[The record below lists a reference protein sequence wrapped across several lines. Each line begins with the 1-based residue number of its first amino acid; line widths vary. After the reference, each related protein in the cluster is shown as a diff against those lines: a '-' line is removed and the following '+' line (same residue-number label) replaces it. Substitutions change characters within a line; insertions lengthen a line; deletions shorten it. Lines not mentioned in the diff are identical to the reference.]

1 MSSSPIISAIGLG
14 TSNIASLGKRLSPID
29 AINLFNCALENN
41 VKLIDTA
48 NTYGSGDAERL
59 IAKGISGRRKDFTL
73 MTKAGFPFVALPG
86 FLSPLNQVGK
96 KILQKCNVKKNYSKE
111 YLINSLYGSLKRLRT
126 DHVDS
131 FLLHE
136 PLYHEL
142 IHHDDC
148 WEALYQIKKSG
159 MAVAIG
165 MSTNDNDA
173 FFLGFNNIE
182 LDLVQTSMPYFI
194 KNSDSSV
201 FYSCKEKGIPVVA
214 NQVLKPAGYLKNNL
228 EFIGL
233 LGKYN
238 QTLNDIVPILIA
250 YSKDFMNSDCVLIG
264 TRNPGHLIQNST
276 KFNLN
281 DDLTEIFEFI
291 KFHSL

>member
-1 MSSSPIISAIGLG
+1 MNLTYFGLG
-14 TSNIASLGKRLSPID
+14 TSNLASLGKGLTSKETIK
-29 AINLFNCALENN
+29 LFNCAIENE
-41 VKLIDTA
+41 VKLIDTS
-48 NTYGSGDAERL
+48 NTYGSGDAERM
-59 IAKGISGRRKDFTL
+59 IAKGILGRRNDFSI

-126 DHVDS
+126 DHVDA

-136 PLYHEL
+136 PVYHEL
-142 IHHDDC
+142 IHHGDC

-159 MAVAIG
+159 MAVNIG
-165 MSTNDNDA
+165 MSTNDKDA

-182 LDLVQTSMPYFI
+182 LDIVQTSMPYFD

-201 FYSCKEKGIPVVA
+201 FYSCKERGIPVVA
-214 NQVLKPAGYLKNNL
+214 NQVLKPAEYLKNNL
-228 EFIGL
+228 EFLGL
-233 LGKYN
+233 LEKYN
-238 QTLNDIVPILIA
+238 QTANEIVPILIA

-264 TRNPGHLIQNST
+264 TRNQDHLIQNST
-276 KFNLN
+276 KFKLK
-281 DDLTEIFEFI
+281 DDLTELFEFI

>member
-1 MSSSPIISAIGLG
+1 MSLSPIISAFGLG
-14 TSNIASLGKRLSPID
+14 TSNLASLGKRMSAID
-29 AINLFNCALENN
+29 AINLFNCASENN

-48 NTYGSGDAERL
+48 NTYGSGDAERM
-59 IAKGISGRRKDFTL
+59 IAKGILGRRNEFSI
-73 MTKAGFPFVALPG
+73 MTKAGFPFLALPG
-86 FLSPLNQVGK
+86 FLSPINQIGK
-96 KILQKCNVKKNYSKE
+96 KIFQKCNVKKNYSKE

-126 DHVDS
+126 DHVDA

-136 PLYHEL
+136 PIYQEL
-142 IHHDDC
+142 LHHDDC

-159 MAVAIG
+159 MAANIG
-165 MSTNDNDA
+165 MSTNDKDA

-182 LDLVQTSMPYFI
+182 LDIVQTSMPYFD

-201 FYSCKEKGIPVVA
+201 FYSCKERGIPVVA
-214 NQVLKPAGYLKNNL
+214 NQVLKPVGYLKNNL

-238 QTLNDIVPILIA
+238 QTLNDIVPILTA

-276 KFNLN
+276 KFKLK